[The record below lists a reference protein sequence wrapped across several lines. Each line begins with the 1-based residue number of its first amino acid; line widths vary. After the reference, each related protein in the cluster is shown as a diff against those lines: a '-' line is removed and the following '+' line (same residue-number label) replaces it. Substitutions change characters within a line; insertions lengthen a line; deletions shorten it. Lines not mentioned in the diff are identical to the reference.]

1 MRNRENIS
9 DLKEV
14 KKMYLTSTKE
24 NFGTTYLSMGH
35 FTTPDSLQIWGINFE
50 KENND
55 RCNLIC

>member
-1 MRNRENIS
+1 MLNRENIS

-35 FTTPDSLQIWGINFE
+35 FTTPDSLQI
-50 KENND
+50 
-55 RCNLIC
+55 